1 MSKISFDDEDDNN
14 DDNDDD
20 DDKADIY
27 QGLTVHEM
35 TC

>member
-1 MSKISFDDEDDNN
+1 MSKNSFDDEDDNN

-27 QGLTVHEM
+27 QGLTVHQM